1 MNTNQIMM
9 TTNHLIFGGLLLSS
23 ITGKS
28 LKDYYFCID
37 IPDLYIH
44 KNGKNM
50 SLLEQK

>member
-28 LKDYYFCID
+28 LKDYYFGIEF
-37 IPDLYIH
+37 IH

-50 SLLEQK
+50 SLLKQK

>member
-28 LKDYYFCID
+28 LKDYNFYIMKF
-37 IPDLYIH
+37 IH

-50 SLLEQK
+50 SLEQK